1 MNLPQEFVDKMKSL
15 LGRDSDDF
23 FASLDKPSQKGI
35 TINTNRI
42 DTKTFENCFDQKIEK
57 IPLIN
62 NGYYVDSFK
71 FSENLFNHLGVI
83 YSQEPS
89 AMYPVELL
97 DIKENDIV
105 LDVCASPGGKSIQI
119 LEKLNGTGLLLS
131 NEIVYKRAKI
141 LEENITRM
149 GFDNYIISCNAPE
162 DLQKA
167 NCLFDKILVD
177 APCGGEGMIRKNN
190 FDINCYNPNAIDSN
204 AKRQLDILESVKDL
218 LKVGGNLVYSTCT
231 YDIRENEQ
239 VVYNFLKNNSEFELV
254 YNDKFKSICESGI
267 KIADSNTDYT
277 WRRYPHIHRGEGQFM
292 ALFIKK
298 GEDKRVSTP
307 KEYSIRGFEKVN
319 NKELAL
325 IDRTLKG
332 ILDCNQIDFSY
343 LKKCDEI
350 FVLPKEKL
358 DVKNLNILSLG
369 CSLGTIQKDN
379 LKISHEFYHTYGNLF
394 KQKIE
399 LNEEEARKYI
409 RGEEL
414 DTSLTNGIYAVT
426 HLSIPLGG
434 GKISNNRLKNYY
446 KKNYRIQ

>member
-1 MNLPQEFVDKMKSL
+1 MNLPQDFVEKMKTM
-15 LGRDSDDF
+15 LGCDCDDF
-23 FASLDKPSQKGI
+23 LASLDKPAQKGI
-35 TINTNRI
+35 TVNTNKI
-42 DTKTFENCFDQKIEK
+42 DTKTFENCFDQHIEK
-57 IPLIN
+57 IPLIS

-71 FSENLFNHLGVI
+71 FSENLFNHLGII

-97 DIKENDIV
+97 GIEENDIV

-119 LEKLNGTGLLLS
+119 LEKLKGAGLLLS

-149 GFDNYIISCNAPE
+149 GFENCIITCNSPE

-204 AKRQLDILESVKDL
+204 VKRQLEILESVKDL

-239 VVYNFLKNNSEFELV
+239 VVYNFLKNNQDFELILD
-254 YNDKFKSICESGI
+254 DKFKSVCESGI
-267 KIADSNTDYT
+267 KIADTHTDYS
-277 WRRYPHIHRGEGQFM
+277 WRRYPHKHRGEGQFM
-292 ALFIKK
+292 ALFTKR
-298 GEDKRVSTP
+298 GEGREINIP
-307 KEYSIRGFEKVN
+307 REYNIRGFEKVN
-319 NKELAL
+319 NKELTL
-325 IDRTLKG
+325 INKTLKD
-332 ILDCNQIDFSY
+332 ILDCNQIDFDY
-343 LKKCDEI
+343 LKKNDEI
-350 FVLPKEKL
+350 FVLPKEKI
-358 DVKNLNILSLG
+358 DVKNLNILNIGCLLG
-369 CSLGTIQKDN
+369 IIQKDN

-399 LNEEEARKYI
+399 LSQDDAKKYI
-409 RGEEL
+409 HGEEI
-414 DTSLTNGIYAVT
+414 DTDLSNGIYAVT
-426 HLSIPLGG
+426 HISIPLGG
-434 GKISNNRLKNYY
+434 GKISNGRLKNYY
-446 KKNYRIQ
+446 KKNYRI